1 MAFKLHPLP
10 YDQSA
15 LEPHMSAKTLEFHHG
30 KHHQAYVSNLNK
42 LTQNTPW
49 LPNLSNPLLGRP
61 PKTDRRSASSTTPRR
76 AGTTPFSGIP

>member
-15 LEPHMSAKTLEFHHG
+15 LEPHMSAKTLEFHYG

-42 LTQNTPW
+42 LTQNTP
-49 LPNLSNPLLGRP
+49 LATESLE
-61 PKTDRRSASSTTPRR
+61 
-76 AGTTPFSGIP
+76 IHH